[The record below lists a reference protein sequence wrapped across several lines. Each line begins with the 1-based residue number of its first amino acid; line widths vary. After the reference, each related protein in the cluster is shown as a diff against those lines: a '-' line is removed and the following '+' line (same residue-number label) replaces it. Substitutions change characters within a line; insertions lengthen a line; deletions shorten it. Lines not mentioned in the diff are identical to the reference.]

1 MSDEK
6 ASSRSSQRSHAR
18 AHVLV
23 SGRVQGVFFRDATRQ
38 KAQALGLSGWVANM
52 DDGRVEAFFEGD
64 SGAVEEAVRWCGEGP
79 EQAAVEDV
87 DTSYEEPRGES
98 GGFEVR

>member
-1 MSDEK
+1 MPDDK
-6 ASSRSSQRSHAR
+6 ASPQRV
-18 AHVLV
+18 HVQI

-38 KAQALGLSGWVANM
+38 KARQLGLSGWVSNT
-52 DDGRVEAFFEGD
+52 DDGRVEAVFEGD
-64 SGAVEEAVRWCGEGP
+64 PGAVEEAVSWCGEGP

-87 DTSYEEPRGES
+87 DAGYEEPRGES